1 MCIGPAI
8 KDIYIY
14 FFLRQVD
21 KIMMIIYS
29 YLVQLPFSGNNCD
42 VISAEVIKR
51 PNCRGFCQI
60 MTFLVHDFVLGL
72 VALNQGV

>member
-8 KDIYIY
+8 KAFF

-29 YLVQLPFSGNNCD
+29 YLVQLPFSGNSCD

-51 PNCRGFCQI
+51 PNCRV
-60 MTFLVHDFVLGL
+60 FLSNHDISG
-72 VALNQGV
+72 A